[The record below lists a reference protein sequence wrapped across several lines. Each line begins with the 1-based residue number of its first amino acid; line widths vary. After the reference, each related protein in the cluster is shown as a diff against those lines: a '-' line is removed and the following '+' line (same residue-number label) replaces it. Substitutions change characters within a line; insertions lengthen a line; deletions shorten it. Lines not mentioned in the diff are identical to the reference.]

1 MTVDLNVFNKVLD
14 IGLWVENTVFG
25 WSGTV
30 NDELLG
36 SLFGFLGLL
45 NIIDRL
51 VQGKGKLVICLE
63 R

>member
-36 SLFGFLGLL
+36 SLFGFLGLW

-51 VQGKGKLVICLE
+51 VQGEKVSYMP
-63 R
+63 